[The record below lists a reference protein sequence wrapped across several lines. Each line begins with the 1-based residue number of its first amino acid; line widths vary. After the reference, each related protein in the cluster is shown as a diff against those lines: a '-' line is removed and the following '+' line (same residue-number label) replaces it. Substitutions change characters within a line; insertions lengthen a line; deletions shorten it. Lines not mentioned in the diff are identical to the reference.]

1 MMCMGLSTVLLHC
14 EEAAAVERMQYSL
27 PYTYHL
33 LDMERNN
40 CWIKD
45 RTMSG
50 QRLAESLIEAFS

>member
-14 EEAAAVERMQYSL
+14 KEAAAVERMQYSL

-33 LDMERNN
+33 LDMKKNN

-45 RTMSG
+45 RTM
-50 QRLAESLIEAFS
+50 